1 MHAKPDLRVVLEW
14 TIAGSGSVIAD
25 VIRLTHQR
33 MTQPRNTL
41 DAAIRTYLGGD
52 WETSAIQVGL
62 REERLTQSF
71 GTEASALKLQI
82 EAILADA
89 LRYARDRTKS
99 DTMVD
104 PTCLWVAEMHPS
116 LSDVACRKI
125 ESDTTFQLE
134 H

>member
-1 MHAKPDLRVVLEW
+1 
-14 TIAGSGSVIAD
+14 
-25 VIRLTHQR
+25 

-125 ESDTTFQLE
+125 ESDTTFRGAHPAIRVFSVGFLLVGSSFFDCLLVLKS
-134 H
+134 